1 MHRIRVIPTLLLD
14 NDGLYKTT
22 KFKDSKYVGDPINA
36 VRIFNDKE
44 VDELILL
51 DFTATT
57 ESRIPNFENIR
68 EIVSEAFMPIGY
80 GGGVNSIHHI
90 ERLFKIGIEKVIL
103 NSAAFSN
110 EDILT
115 EAIKIFGSQSIVVSI
130 DYKKDLFGNNII
142 YTHGGKQKQR
152 IEVANACIHFQ
163 ELGVGEI
170 MINSIDREGTMNGY
184 DISTIYKISHE
195 LLIPV
200 IASGGA
206 GNISHLADG
215 IKAGASAVAA
225 GSMFI
230 FQGIHKA
237 VLLSYVKSEEVIK
250 YNESYNA

>member
-14 NDGLYKTT
+14 NDGLYKTS
-22 KFKDSKYVGDPINA
+22 KFKNPIYVGDPINA
-36 VRIFNDKE
+36 VRIFNNKE

-57 ESRIPNFENIR
+57 EFRTPNFDNIK

-80 GGGVNSIHHI
+80 GGGINSLNSI
-90 ERLFKIGIEKVIL
+90 EKLFKIGIEKVIL
-103 NSAAFSN
+103 NSIAFSN
-110 EDILT
+110 ESILI

-130 DYKKDLFGNNII
+130 DYKKDLFGNKFI
-142 YTHGGKQKQR
+142 YTNGGKLKQKVD
-152 IEVANACIHFQ
+152 IFSACNHFQ
-163 ELGVGEI
+163 TIGVGEI
-170 MINSIDREGTMNGY
+170 MINSIDREGEMNGY
-184 DISTIYKISHE
+184 DILTINKISQE

-206 GNISHLADG
+206 GNISHLAEG
-215 IKAGASAVAA
+215 VRAGSSAVAA

-237 VLLSYVKSEEVIK
+237 VLLSYIKSEEVIK

>member
-22 KFKDSKYVGDPINA
+22 KFNNPKYVGDPINA
-36 VRIFNDKE
+36 VRIFNNKE

-51 DFTATT
+51 DYTATN
-57 ESRIPNFENIR
+57 EDRIPNFENIK

-80 GGGVNSIHHI
+80 GGGINSLDHI
-90 ERLFKIGIEKVIL
+90 EKLFKIGIEKVIL

-110 EDILT
+110 ENILT

-130 DYKKDLFGNNII
+130 DYRKDLFGNNVI
-142 YTHGGKQKQR
+142 YTQGGKLKQK
-152 IEVANACIHFQ
+152 IDIVTACKHFQ

-170 MINSIDREGTMNGY
+170 MINSIDREGVMDGY
-184 DISTIYKISHE
+184 DISTINKISHE

-215 IKAGASAVAA
+215 VKAGASAVAG
-225 GSMFI
+225 GSIFI

-237 VLLSYVKSEEVIK
+237 VLLSYITSDEVIN
-250 YNESYNA
+250 YNKL

>member
-1 MHRIRVIPTLLLD
+1 MHRIRVIPTLLLN

-22 KFKDSKYVGDPINA
+22 KFKNPKYIGDPINA
-36 VRIFNDKE
+36 VRIFNNKE

-51 DFTATT
+51 DYTATT
-57 ESRIPNFENIR
+57 ESRIPNFENIK

-80 GGGVNSIHHI
+80 GGGINSIEHI
-90 ERLFKIGIEKVIL
+90 EKLIKIGIEKVIL
-103 NSAAFSN
+103 NTATFLN
-110 EDILT
+110 EDLLT

-130 DYKKDLFGNNII
+130 DYKKDLFGNNVI
-142 YTHGGKQKQR
+142 YTHGGKQKQK
-152 IEVANACIHFQ
+152 IEIESACKHLQ

-184 DISTIYKISHE
+184 DISTINKISHE

-215 IKAGASAVAA
+215 VKAGASAVAA

-237 VLLSYVKSEEVIK
+237 VLLSYITSDQVIK
-250 YNESYNA
+250 FNK

>member
-1 MHRIRVIPTLLLD
+1 MHRIRVIPILLLD

-22 KFKDSKYVGDPINA
+22 KFKNPKYVGDPINA
-36 VRIFNDKE
+36 VRIFNNKE

-51 DFTATT
+51 DYTATN
-57 ESRIPNFENIR
+57 ENRIPNFDNIK

-80 GGGVNSIHHI
+80 GGGINSLDHI
-90 ERLFKIGIEKVIL
+90 EKLFKIGIEKVIL
-103 NSAAFSN
+103 NSTAFSN
-110 EDILT
+110 ENILT

-142 YTHGGKQKQR
+142 YTHGGKLKQKYDI
-152 IEVANACIHFQ
+152 IESCKHFQ

-170 MINSIDREGTMNGY
+170 MINLIDREGAMSGY
-184 DISTIYKISHE
+184 DISTINKISNE

-206 GNISHLADG
+206 GNISHLAEG
-215 IKAGASAVAA
+215 VKAGASAVAA

-237 VLLSYVKSEEVIK
+237 VLLSYITSDEVIN
-250 YNESYNA
+250 YNKL

>member
-14 NDGLYKTT
+14 NGGLYKTT
-22 KFKDSKYVGDPINA
+22 KFKNPKYVGDPINA
-36 VRIFNDKE
+36 VRIFNNKE

-51 DFTATT
+51 DYTATK
-57 ESRIPNFENIR
+57 ESRIPNFDQIQ

-80 GGGVNSIHHI
+80 GGGINSLEHI
-90 ERLFKIGIEKVIL
+90 EMLFKIGIEKVIL

-110 EDILT
+110 EIILT
-115 EAIKIFGSQSIVVSI
+115 EAIKIFGSQSVVVSV
-130 DYKKDLFGNNII
+130 DYKKDFFGVNVI
-142 YTHGGKQKQR
+142 YTHSGKRKQK
-152 IEVANACIHFQ
+152 IEISRACQHFQ

-184 DISTIYKISHE
+184 DISSINKISNE

-206 GNISHLADG
+206 GNISHLVDG
-215 IKAGASAVAA
+215 VKAGASAVAA

-237 VLLSYVKSEEVIK
+237 VLLSYITSDEVIN
-250 YNESYNA
+250 YNKI

>member
-22 KFKDSKYVGDPINA
+22 KFKNPKYIGDPINA
-36 VRIFNDKE
+36 VRIFNNKE

-51 DFTATT
+51 DYTATN
-57 ESRIPNFENIR
+57 EFRIPNFDNIK

-80 GGGVNSIHHI
+80 GGGINSLDHI
-90 ERLFKIGIEKVIL
+90 EKLFKIGIEKVIL

-110 EDILT
+110 ENILT
-115 EAIKIFGSQSIVVSI
+115 EAIKIFGSQSILVSI
-130 DYKKDLFGNNII
+130 DYKKDLFGNNVI
-142 YTHGGKQKQR
+142 YTQGGKQKQK
-152 IEVANACIHFQ
+152 IDILAACKHFQ

-170 MINSIDREGTMNGY
+170 MINSIDREGVMNGY
-184 DISTIYKISHE
+184 DISIINKINNE
-195 LLIPV
+195 LLIPI

-215 IKAGASAVAA
+215 VKAGASAVAG

-237 VLLSYVKSEEVIK
+237 VLLSYITSDEVIN
-250 YNESYNA
+250 YNKL

>member
-22 KFKDSKYVGDPINA
+22 KFKNPKYVGDPINA
-36 VRIFNDKE
+36 VRIFNNKE

-51 DFTATT
+51 DYTATN
-57 ESRIPNFENIR
+57 EDRIPNFDNIK

-80 GGGVNSIHHI
+80 GGGINSLEHI
-90 ERLFKIGIEKVIL
+90 EKLFKIGIEKVIL

-110 EDILT
+110 ENILT

-130 DYKKDLFGNNII
+130 DYKKDLFGKNVI
-142 YTHGGKQKQR
+142 YTKGEKQKQK
-152 IEVANACIHFQ
+152 IDILAACKNFQ

-170 MINSIDREGTMNGY
+170 MINSIDREGAMNGY
-184 DISTIYKISHE
+184 DISTINIISNE

-215 IKAGASAVAA
+215 VKAGASAVAA

-237 VLLSYVKSEEVIK
+237 VLLSYITSDEVIN
-250 YNESYNA
+250 YNKF

>member
-22 KFKDSKYVGDPINA
+22 KFKNPKYVGDPINA
-36 VRIFNDKE
+36 VRIFNNKE

-51 DFTATT
+51 DYTATT
-57 ESRIPNFENIR
+57 EDRIPNFENIK

-80 GGGVNSIHHI
+80 GGGINSLDHV
-90 ERLFKIGIEKVIL
+90 EKLFKIGIEKVIL

-110 EDILT
+110 ENILT

-130 DYKKDLFGNNII
+130 DYKKDLFGNNVIH
-142 YTHGGKQKQR
+142 TQGGKLKQK
-152 IEVANACIHFQ
+152 IDIVPACKHFQ

-170 MINSIDREGTMNGY
+170 MINSIDREGVMNGY
-184 DISTIYKISHE
+184 DISTISKISHE

-215 IKAGASAVAA
+215 VKAGASAVAA

-237 VLLSYVKSEEVIK
+237 VLLSYIGSDEVINYK
-250 YNESYNA
+250 N

>member
-22 KFKDSKYVGDPINA
+22 KFKNPKYVGDPINA
-36 VRIFNDKE
+36 VRIFNNKE

-51 DFTATT
+51 DYTATN
-57 ESRIPNFENIR
+57 EDRIPNFDNIK

-80 GGGVNSIHHI
+80 GGGINSLEHI
-90 ERLFKIGIEKVIL
+90 EKLFKIGIEKVIL

-110 EDILT
+110 ENILT

-130 DYKKDLFGNNII
+130 DYKKDLFGKNVI
-142 YTHGGKQKQR
+142 YTKGDKQKQK
-152 IEVANACIHFQ
+152 IDILAACKNFQ

-170 MINSIDREGTMNGY
+170 MINSIDREGVMNGY
-184 DISTIYKISHE
+184 DISTINIISNE

-215 IKAGASAVAA
+215 VKAGASAVAA

-237 VLLSYVKSEEVIK
+237 VLLSYITSDEVIN
-250 YNESYNA
+250 YNKL

>member
-1 MHRIRVIPTLLLD
+1 MHRIRVIPILLLD
-14 NDGLYKTT
+14 NDSLYKTT
-22 KFKDSKYVGDPINA
+22 NFKNPKYVGDPINA
-36 VRIFNDKE
+36 VKIFNNKE

-51 DFTATT
+51 DYTATT
-57 ESRIPNFENIR
+57 ENRIPNFENIK

-80 GGGVNSIHHI
+80 GGGINSLDHI
-90 ERLFKIGIEKVIL
+90 EKLFKIGIEKVIL

-110 EDILT
+110 ENILT

-130 DYKKDLFGNNII
+130 DYKKDLFGNNVI
-142 YTHGGKQKQR
+142 YTQGGKLKQK
-152 IEVANACIHFQ
+152 IDIVSACKHFQ

-170 MINSIDREGTMNGY
+170 MINSMDGEGVMNGY
-184 DISTIYKISHE
+184 DISTINKISNE

-206 GNISHLADG
+206 GNISHLAEG
-215 IKAGASAVAA
+215 VKAGASAVAA

-237 VLLSYVKSEEVIK
+237 VLLSYITSDEVIN
-250 YNESYNA
+250 YNKL

>member
-22 KFKDSKYVGDPINA
+22 KFKNPKYVGDPINA
-36 VRIFNDKE
+36 VRIFNNKE

-51 DFTATT
+51 DYTATT
-57 ESRIPNFENIR
+57 EDRIPNFENIK

-80 GGGVNSIHHI
+80 GGGINSLDHI
-90 ERLFKIGIEKVIL
+90 EKLFKIGIEKVIL

-110 EDILT
+110 ENILT

-130 DYKKDLFGNNII
+130 DYKKDLFGNNVI
-142 YTHGGKQKQR
+142 YTQGGKLKQK
-152 IEVANACIHFQ
+152 IDIVNACKHFQ

-170 MINSIDREGTMNGY
+170 MINSIDREGVMNGY
-184 DISTIYKISHE
+184 DISTINKISHE

-206 GNISHLADG
+206 GNIFHLAEG
-215 IKAGASAVAA
+215 VKAGASAVAA

-237 VLLSYVKSEEVIK
+237 VLLSYITSDEVIN
-250 YNESYNA
+250 YNKL

>member
-14 NDGLYKTT
+14 NDGLYKTN
-22 KFKDSKYVGDPINA
+22 KFKNPKYVGDPINA
-36 VRIFNDKE
+36 VRIFNNKE

-51 DFTATT
+51 DYTATN
-57 ESRIPNFENIR
+57 EDRIPNFDNIK

-80 GGGVNSIHHI
+80 GGGINSLEHI
-90 ERLFKIGIEKVIL
+90 EKLFKIGIEKVIL

-110 EDILT
+110 ENILT

-130 DYKKDLFGNNII
+130 DYKKDLFGKNVI
-142 YTHGGKQKQR
+142 YTKGEKQKQK
-152 IEVANACIHFQ
+152 IDILAACKNFQ

-170 MINSIDREGTMNGY
+170 MINSIDREGAMNGY
-184 DISTIYKISHE
+184 DISTINIISNE

-215 IKAGASAVAA
+215 VKAGASAVAA

-237 VLLSYVKSEEVIK
+237 VLLSYITSDEVIN
-250 YNESYNA
+250 YNKL

>member
-22 KFKDSKYVGDPINA
+22 KFKNPKYVGDPINA
-36 VRIFNDKE
+36 VRIFNNKE

-51 DFTATT
+51 DYTATN
-57 ESRIPNFENIR
+57 ECRVPNFENIK

-80 GGGVNSIHHI
+80 GGGINSLDQI
-90 ERLFKIGIEKVIL
+90 EKLFKIGIEKVIL

-110 EDILT
+110 ENILT
-115 EAIKIFGSQSIVVSI
+115 EAIKIFGSQSILVSI
-130 DYKKDLFGNNII
+130 DYKKDLFGNNVI
-142 YTHGGKQKQR
+142 YTQGGKIKQK
-152 IEVANACIHFQ
+152 IDILAACKHFQ

-170 MINSIDREGTMNGY
+170 MINSIDREGAMNGY
-184 DISTIYKISHE
+184 DIITINKINNE
-195 LLIPV
+195 LLIPI
-200 IASGGA
+200 IASGGP

-215 IKAGASAVAA
+215 VKAGASAVAA

-237 VLLSYVKSEEVIK
+237 VLLSYITSDEVIN
-250 YNESYNA
+250 YNKL

>member
-14 NDGLYKTT
+14 NDGLFKTT
-22 KFKDSKYVGDPINA
+22 KFKNPKYVGDPINA
-36 VRIFNDKE
+36 VRIFNSKE

-51 DFTATT
+51 DYTATT
-57 ESRIPNFENIR
+57 DSRIPNFENIK

-80 GGGVNSIHHI
+80 GGGIYSLDHI
-90 ERLFKIGIEKVIL
+90 EKLFKVGIEKVIV

-130 DYKKDLFGNNII
+130 DYKKDFFGNNFI
-142 YTHGGKQKQR
+142 YTQGGKQKQK
-152 IEVANACIHFQ
+152 IEIGLACKHFQ

-184 DISTIYKISHE
+184 DIATIYKISHE

-215 IKAGASAVAA
+215 VKAGASAVAA

-230 FQGIHKA
+230 FQGIHNA
-237 VLLSYVKSEEVIK
+237 VLLSYITSEEVIK
-250 YNESYNA
+250 YNK

>member
-22 KFKDSKYVGDPINA
+22 KFKNPKYVGDPINA
-36 VRIFNDKE
+36 VRIFNNKE

-51 DFTATT
+51 DYTATN
-57 ESRIPNFENIR
+57 EDRIPNFDNIK

-80 GGGVNSIHHI
+80 GGGINSLDHI
-90 ERLFKIGIEKVIL
+90 EKLFKIGIEKVIL

-110 EDILT
+110 ENILT

-130 DYKKDLFGNNII
+130 DYKKDLFGKNVI
-142 YTHGGKQKQR
+142 YTKGEKQKQK
-152 IEVANACIHFQ
+152 IDILAACKNFQ

-170 MINSIDREGTMNGY
+170 MINSIDREGAMNGY
-184 DISTIYKISHE
+184 DISTINIISNE

-215 IKAGASAVAA
+215 VKAGASAVAA

-237 VLLSYVKSEEVIK
+237 VLLSYITSDEVIN
-250 YNESYNA
+250 YNKL

>member
-22 KFKDSKYVGDPINA
+22 KFKNPKYVGDPINA
-36 VRIFNDKE
+36 VRIFNNKE

-51 DFTATT
+51 DYTATN
-57 ESRIPNFENIR
+57 ENRIPNFDNIK

-80 GGGVNSIHHI
+80 GGGINSLEHI
-90 ERLFKIGIEKVIL
+90 EKLFKIGIEKVIL

-110 EDILT
+110 ENILT

-130 DYKKDLFGNNII
+130 DYKKDLFGNNVI
-142 YTHGGKQKQR
+142 YTQGGKQKQK
-152 IEVANACIHFQ
+152 IEIGSSCKHFQ

-170 MINSIDREGTMNGY
+170 MLNSIDREGTMNGY
-184 DISTIYKISHE
+184 DILTINKISHE

-206 GNISHLADG
+206 GNITHLAEG
-215 IKAGASAVAA
+215 VKAGASAVAA
-225 GSMFI
+225 GTMFI

-237 VLLSYVKSEEVIK
+237 VLLSYITSDEVIN
-250 YNESYNA
+250 YNK